1 MLFEWTWNTSATSR
15 YESTKSTEVASE
27 IILYKSSSMQQY
39 MDASKV
45 RNTYKKPTE
54 RMLGQLGKHRRF

>member
-1 MLFEWTWNTSATSR
+1 MLFEWTWSTIATSR

-39 MDASKV
+39 TDASKV
-45 RNTYKKPTE
+45 RNTYKKHTE